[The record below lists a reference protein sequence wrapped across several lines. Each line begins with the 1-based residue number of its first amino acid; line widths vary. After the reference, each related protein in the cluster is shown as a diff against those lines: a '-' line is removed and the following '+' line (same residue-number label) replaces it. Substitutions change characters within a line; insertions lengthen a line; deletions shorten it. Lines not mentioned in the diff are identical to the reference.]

1 MEEVMERRQHVR
13 RHVVVM
19 GRIDTGSPH
28 LTSCIV
34 RDLTATGA
42 RLKVTDAEALPEHV
56 RLTLQPSG
64 FVTQSRI
71 VWRGEGSCGVEFL
84 PDPEQGDKSGVP

>member
-1 MEEVMERRQHVR
+1 MLSLRTEQEMERRQHVR

-19 GRIDTGSPH
+19 GRIDTGCPH

-42 RLKVTDAEALPEHV
+42 RLKVTDAETLPEHF
-56 RLTLQPSG
+56 RLMLQPSG
-64 FVTQSRI
+64 YVTQARI
-71 VWRGEGSCGVEFL
+71 VWRGDNCCGVEFL
-84 PDPEQGDKSGVP
+84 PDP

>member
-1 MEEVMERRQHVR
+1 MEQEAMERRQHER
-13 RHVVVM
+13 PRVVAM

-42 RLKVTDAEALPEHV
+42 RLMVTDAEVLPEHF
-56 RLTLQPSG
+56 RLMLQPSG
-64 FVTQSRI
+64 YVIQARI
-71 VWRGEGSCGVEFL
+71 VWRGEDCCGVEFL
-84 PDPEQGDKSGVP
+84 PDP

>member
-1 MEEVMERRQHVR
+1 MERRQHER
-13 RHVVVM
+13 PRVVAM

-42 RLKVTDAEALPEHV
+42 RLMVTDAEALPEEF
-56 RLTLQPSG
+56 RLNLPAGRTHRLGSHR
-64 FVTQSRI
+64 VAC
-71 VWRGEGSCGVEFL
+71 RGLLRG
-84 PDPEQGDKSGVP
+84 QVPP